1 MSTAEK
7 RRLTPAEYLAI
18 EVASEGRHEFYDG
31 EMFAMSGG
39 SYWHNLVKDN
49 LAHAVRNRLAGRSC
63 TVLTSDQ
70 RVKVDATGL
79 YTYPDV
85 VVFCGKPVF
94 EDGVHYSAV
103 NPLVLAEVLSD
114 STEKYDRGVKF
125 GHYRQLPSV
134 EEFLVLAQDRISV
147 ERYRRQTAGDPGS
160 WLLTAVTDPAGTVD
174 FESLE
179 IAVPVAEIYAGV
191 EFPPAG

>member
-31 EMFAMSGG
+31 EMVAMSGG

-49 LAHAVRNRLAGRSC
+49 LAHAIRNRLAGRGC

-94 EDGVHYSAV
+94 EDGVHYSAI
-103 NPLVLAEVLSD
+103 NPLVL
-114 STEKYDRGVKF
+114 T
-125 GHYRQLPSV
+125 
-134 EEFLVLAQDRISV
+134 
-147 ERYRRQTAGDPGS
+147 
-160 WLLTAVTDPAGTVD
+160 
-174 FESLE
+174 
-179 IAVPVAEIYAGV
+179 
-191 EFPPAG
+191 